1 MKSTLSFPLI
11 SNMMNKCFS
20 NVFSHAISFLS
31 WFRLVRVY
39 VSAPN
44 CTSDTLIACIY
55 NSDVIIF
62 YACECA
68 VCMWVCVGSFGFD
81 HEGLARL
88 RRQHF
93 KYYLFILLQQRFF
106 FLFSKATESC
116 VRLYVKTVACFNSF
130 VAAAMYIRRNINNY
144 DISNKCWRRKEKN
157 GIPTQRNSR
166 TNLNNLWL
174 RGHVLC
180 SHTLHSLPCRA
191 SKNTKFLMSDSLS
204 RSQFVSKHTCYVNNI
219 KYLSFW
225 FSTFANYFSF
235 FFFCF
240 CCCIP
245 DDASPTTLQ
254 KFYQNK
260 SVFLTG
266 GTGFLGK
273 IIIEKL
279 LRSCEID
286 TIYVLV
292 RSKKGKDIATRLEDI
307 VNDVVFEKLKK
318 QDKEEKFRHKI
329 VPIEGD
335 CSLPGLG
342 MSEFDRQKLIE
353 NCNIVFHAAATVRF
367 DEKLKLALA
376 INVNGTREIMT
387 LAKQLQSLVVS
398 VVDINC

>member
-1 MKSTLSFPLI
+1 MQLTEWWRDDYHVLGCL
-11 SNMMNKCFS
+11 
-20 NVFSHAISFLS
+20 H
-31 WFRLVRVY
+31 
-39 VSAPN
+39 
-44 CTSDTLIACIY
+44 
-55 NSDVIIF
+55 
-62 YACECA
+62 
-68 VCMWVCVGSFGFD
+68 VCMWISICVPLTLTTALWSTISPRTIGYIF
-81 HEGLARL
+81 
-88 RRQHF
+88 
-93 KYYLFILLQQRFF
+93 YMP
-106 FLFSKATESC
+106 FLS
-116 VRLYVKTVACFNSF
+116 VR
-130 VAAAMYIRRNINNY
+130 
-144 DISNKCWRRKEKN
+144 
-157 GIPTQRNSR
+157 
-166 TNLNNLWL
+166 
-174 RGHVLC
+174 
-180 SHTLHSLPCRA
+180 
-191 SKNTKFLMSDSLS
+191 
-204 RSQFVSKHTCYVNNI
+204 
-219 KYLSFW
+219 
-225 FSTFANYFSF
+225 
-235 FFFCF
+235 
-240 CCCIP
+240 IP
-245 DDASPTTLQ
+245 DDVSPTTLQ

-342 MSEFDRQKLIE
+342 MSDFDRQKLIE

-387 LAKQLQSLVVS
+387 LSKQLKSLVVS
-398 VVDINC
+398 VVWRWWHKVSIRAHYLTLSLLRYFFQFFGAPTKYRLWCMFRRHMQTAIVRISTNASIVTNWAAIMPSNWLNAWTKKLWIKSHQRKLNRHMDAPHS

>member
-1 MKSTLSFPLI
+1 M
-11 SNMMNKCFS
+11 
-20 NVFSHAISFLS
+20 
-31 WFRLVRVY
+31 
-39 VSAPN
+39 
-44 CTSDTLIACIY
+44 
-55 NSDVIIF
+55 
-62 YACECA
+62 
-68 VCMWVCVGSFGFD
+68 
-81 HEGLARL
+81 

-235 FFFCF
+235 FFFLF
-240 CCCIP
+240 LLLYSRRCIA
-245 DDASPTTLQ
+245 D
-254 KFYQNK
+254 
-260 SVFLTG
+260 
-266 GTGFLGK
+266 
-273 IIIEKL
+273 
-279 LRSCEID
+279 
-286 TIYVLV
+286 
-292 RSKKGKDIATRLEDI
+292 DIAKILP
-307 VNDVVFEKLKK
+307 K
-318 QDKEEKFRHKI
+318 QIRIFDGRYWI
-329 VPIEGD
+329 
-335 CSLPGLG
+335 LG
-342 MSEFDRQKLIE
+342 QDY
-353 NCNIVFHAAATVRF
+353 H
-367 DEKLKLALA
+367 
-376 INVNGTREIMT
+376 
-387 LAKQLQSLVVS
+387 
-398 VVDINC
+398 